1 MSALQIIILIA
12 VYFLVLMTISH
23 FTGKNDS
30 NTDFFKASK
39 QSPWYLV
46 AFGMVG
52 ASLSGVTFIS
62 VPGWVEGSQFSYL
75 QVVLGYLFGYFV
87 VALVLM
93 PIYYRYNLTSIYE
106 YLGDRFGPVSHK
118 TGAFFFFVSRVLG
131 ASFRL
136 FLVAI
141 VLQQFVFDSWNVPF
155 EITVIISIL
164 LIWVYTNKGGIK
176 TIVWTDTL
184 QTLFMIVAV
193 ILSIYMINK
202 ELGWSFTEFLNS
214 DELKNYNDVFVTDS
228 LLNRNHFLK
237 SFLGG
242 MFITICMTG
251 LDQDM
256 MQKNL
261 TCKTLKDAQ
270 TNMISFSLVLV
281 VVTFLFMLLGA
292 LLYIYAGQH
301 NISTPLMDG
310 SPKSDLLFPEIALN
324 SGLGITLAMTFMLGL
339 IAAAYSSA
347 DSALTSLTTSFCIDF
362 LDIEKREL
370 AKQRGLRKRVHI
382 GMSVVLVIVII
393 IFKYVLSR
401 NVIDSLLV
409 VAGYTYGPLLGLF
422 AFGIISKRKV
432 LDKWVWVVAVASVII
447 SAILGSIEPASLG
460 GYVIGYELLPING
473 LITYLGLVLISRKQ
487 NERTS

>member
-1 MSALQIIILIA
+1 MYFGLTYQNIMTALQIIILIA

-75 QVVLGYLFGYFV
+75 QVVLGYLVGYFV

-106 YLGDRFGPVSHK
+106 YLGERFGPVSHK

-155 EITVIISIL
+155 EITVVISIL

-184 QTLFMIVAV
+184 QTLFMVIAV
-193 ILSIYMINK
+193 ILSIYMINR
-202 ELGWSFTEFLNS
+202 ELGWSFSEFLNS
-214 DELKNYNDVFVTDS
+214 DELKNYSDIFVTDS
-228 LLNRNHFLK
+228 FL
-237 SFLGG
+237 
-242 MFITICMTG
+242 I
-251 LDQDM
+251 
-256 MQKNL
+256 
-261 TCKTLKDAQ
+261 
-270 TNMISFSLVLV
+270 LVDR
-281 VVTFLFMLLGA
+281 A
-292 LLYIYAGQH
+292 Y
-301 NISTPLMDG
+301 S
-310 SPKSDLLFPEIALN
+310 
-324 SGLGITLAMTFMLGL
+324 
-339 IAAAYSSA
+339 IAAP
-347 DSALTSLTTSFCIDF
+347 
-362 LDIEKREL
+362 
-370 AKQRGLRKRVHI
+370 G
-382 GMSVVLVIVII
+382 
-393 IFKYVLSR
+393 
-401 NVIDSLLV
+401 
-409 VAGYTYGPLLGLF
+409 
-422 AFGIISKRKV
+422 
-432 LDKWVWVVAVASVII
+432 
-447 SAILGSIEPASLG
+447 
-460 GYVIGYELLPING
+460 
-473 LITYLGLVLISRKQ
+473 
-487 NERTS
+487 